1 MQALPN
7 CSVVHQDDF
16 FKVSVFAAGWA
27 VRTAAALSFLV
38 PGAPLSARRVHCG
51 AGAPSKFY
59 SAFLL
64 CYGAAPGSCPDQTVF
79 SYCCFSLKMK

>member
-38 PGAPLSARRVHCG
+38 PGARYLRAESAAGLGRPPNSILRFCFVMAPLPA
-51 AGAPSKFY
+51 
-59 SAFLL
+59 
-64 CYGAAPGSCPDQTVF
+64 AAPTKRFFLIAVSA
-79 SYCCFSLKMK
+79 SR